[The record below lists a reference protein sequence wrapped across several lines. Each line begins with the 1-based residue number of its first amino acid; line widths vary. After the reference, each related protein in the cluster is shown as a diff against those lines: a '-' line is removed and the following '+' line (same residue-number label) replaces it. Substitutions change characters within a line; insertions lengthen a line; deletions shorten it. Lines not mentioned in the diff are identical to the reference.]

1 MHRGQRASLGNQ
13 TDHAIKAGY
22 KKAADFFAAQHEFLL
37 LPGRHPYKTHLTK
50 SFKLIP
56 AFLLASLLA
65 ITAHAFPD
73 RPVRLVVGFA
83 PGGSDIS
90 ARLVGQKLSELW
102 GQPVIIDNRP
112 GAAGNIG
119 ADVVARAVPDGH
131 TILLLVNSY
140 TINTSLYRNLP
151 WDLLRDFAPIGRY
164 ATSPLVLVVNDQI
177 PVKNFEEFVAYAKAN
192 TGKINYGSAGT
203 GSAPHL
209 AGELFAMH
217 TGIDM
222 THIPYKGSGPSVSA
236 LVANEVQ
243 LSFGAMSAY
252 DGLIQQG
259 RLKPLAV
266 TTATRFSR
274 IPNVPTVAESG
285 LAGFDVDIWYGLL
298 APAKTPPAIVK
309 KISDD
314 LARVMAD
321 PDLLSKLKER
331 GLEPAYLD
339 NAKTGQLLKKDV
351 QRWREVISKL
361 KLSLE

>member
-1 MHRGQRASLGNQ
+1 MTNRFKPF
-13 TDHAIKAGY
+13 AI
-22 KKAADFFAAQHEFLL
+22 FM
-37 LPGRHPYKTHLTK
+37 
-50 SFKLIP
+50 
-56 AFLLASLLA
+56 LASLL
-65 ITAHAFPD
+65 TVSAHAFPD

-119 ADVVARAVPDGH
+119 ADVVAKAVPDGH

-164 ATSPLVLVVNDQI
+164 ATSPMVVVINDKM
-177 PVKNFEEFVAYAKAN
+177 PVKNFAEFVAYAKAN

-203 GSAPHL
+203 GTAPHL
-209 AGELFAMH
+209 AGELFALRS
-217 TGIDM
+217 GIEM
-222 THIPYKGSGPSVSA
+222 THIPYKGSGPSVTA
-236 LVANEVQ
+236 LVADEVQ
-243 LSFGAMSAY
+243 VSFGAMSAF
-252 DGLIQQG
+252 DGLVQQG

-274 IPNVPTVAESG
+274 LPNVPTVAESG
-285 LAGFDVDIWYGLL
+285 VAGFDVDIWYGLL
-298 APAKTPPAIVK
+298 APAKTPPATVK

-314 LARVMAD
+314 LARVMTD

-339 NAKTGQLLKKDV
+339 SVKTGQLLKQDV
-351 QRWREVISKL
+351 QRWREIISKL

>member
-1 MHRGQRASLGNQ
+1 MTNR
-13 TDHAIKAGY
+13 
-22 KKAADFFAAQHEFLL
+22 F
-37 LPGRHPYKTHLTK
+37 KTITVFVLT
-50 SFKLIP
+50 
-56 AFLLASLLA
+56 SLLA
-65 ITAHAFPD
+65 VAAHAFPD

-119 ADVVARAVPDGH
+119 ADVVAKAVPDGH

-164 ATSPLVLVVNDQI
+164 ATSPMVVVVNDKM
-177 PVKNFEEFVAYAKAN
+177 PVKNFAEFVAYAKAN
-192 TGKINYGSAGT
+192 AGKINYGSAGT
-203 GSAPHL
+203 GTAPHL
-209 AGELFAMH
+209 AGELFALSS
-217 TGIDM
+217 GIEM
-222 THIPYKGSGPSVSA
+222 THIPYKGSGPSVTA
-236 LVANEVQ
+236 LVADEVQ
-243 LSFGAMSAY
+243 LSFGAMSAF
-252 DGLIQQG
+252 DGLVQQG

-274 IPNVPTVAESG
+274 LPNVPTVAESG
-285 LAGFDVDIWYGLL
+285 VSGFDVDIWYGLL

-314 LARVMAD
+314 LARVMTD
-321 PDLLSKLKER
+321 PDLLSKLKDR

-339 NAKTGQLLKKDV
+339 SVKTGTLLKQDV
-351 QRWREVISKL
+351 QRWRDIISKL
-361 KLSLE
+361 KLSLD